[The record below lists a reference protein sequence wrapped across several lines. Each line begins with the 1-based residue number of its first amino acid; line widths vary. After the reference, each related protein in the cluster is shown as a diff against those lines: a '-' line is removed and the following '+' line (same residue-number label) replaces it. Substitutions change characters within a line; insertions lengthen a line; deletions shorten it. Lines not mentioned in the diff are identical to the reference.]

1 MRLSFCCFFIIL
13 IYSTSCVPE
22 DLAVPAQAIGEM
34 PTWGEGFTAKAQAQ
48 ERESLL
54 TMKNVR
60 GGAKDFQA
68 APNAPNAPN
77 APYKKPTGEN
87 KAAEKLNSIKSTNNK
102 AGAPSPLQVEQ
113 IRAELNTIVTLID
126 PKNPSR
132 IRINAQKSTQLKQ
145 KASQISELLS
155 SIEEEKM
162 TLEEKKERIRLAAKS
177 VIALK
182 KQILQQ
188 SNAGSK

>member
-1 MRLSFCCFFIIL
+1 ML

-68 APNAPNAPN
+68 APNAP
-77 APYKKPTGEN
+77 YKKPTGEN
-87 KAAEKLNSIKSTNNK
+87 KAAKKLNSIKSTNNK

-155 SIEEEKM
+155 SIEDEKI